1 MTESQK
7 EFLFRA
13 MLKELGV
20 SRITRNSSDYITY
33 DFIITKKFLF
43 RTFEYKIGH
52 FTNKNEFQ
60 YYFYGMPETN
70 QKILD
75 LLREH
80 FSIKDITL
88 VMMDDNPMRY
98 NDYGIF

>member
-7 EFLFRA
+7 KFLFRA

-20 SRITRNSSDYITY
+20 SCITRNSSSYITY

-43 RTFEYKIGH
+43 KTFTYKIGH
-52 FTNKNEFQ
+52 FTNKDTFQ

-70 QKILD
+70 QKIVD
-75 LLREH
+75 LLTEH
-80 FSIKDITL
+80 FSITAMTL
-88 VMMDDNPMRY
+88 VMCDDNPMFY
-98 NDYGIF
+98 NY